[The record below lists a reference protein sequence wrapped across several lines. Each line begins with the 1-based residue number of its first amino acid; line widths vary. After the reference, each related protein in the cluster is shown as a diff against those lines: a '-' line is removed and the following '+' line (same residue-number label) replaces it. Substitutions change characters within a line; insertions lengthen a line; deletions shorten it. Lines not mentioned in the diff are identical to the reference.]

1 MHWESVE
8 RRTEIL
14 LEMTLRGH
22 HPKVDKNEL
31 DNNYS
36 GVRRYMMRYKMPDVA
51 RGLRLMKPEKDKEIV
66 ASNQACRRVKWM
78 KEVHVEIR

>member
-8 RRTEIL
+8 KKTEIL

-36 GVRRYMMRYKMPDVA
+36 VSKGVYD
-51 RGLRLMKPEKDKEIV
+51 
-66 ASNQACRRVKWM
+66 
-78 KEVHVEIR
+78 EV